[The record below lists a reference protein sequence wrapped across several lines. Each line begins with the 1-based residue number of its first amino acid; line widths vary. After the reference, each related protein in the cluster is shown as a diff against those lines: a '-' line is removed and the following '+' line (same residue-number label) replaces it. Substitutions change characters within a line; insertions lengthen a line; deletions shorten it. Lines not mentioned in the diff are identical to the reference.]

1 LPHGSSK
8 KTTRSPLAASET
20 TAIGRQ
26 LGSPRTARAIV
37 SGAITP
43 VAMINK
49 NAMPCNNAGPG
60 VQSHRDQ
67 EERSRHEA
75 GDRSS
80 TASRIS
86 SQARWDGAPRH
97 GPKLHRGRRSVPPG
111 FARRSRSASRKPR
124 RGATPDRT
132 TGRRG
137 PVVGPIVGASR
148 SRSPTR
154 QRRQEQ
160 LSQQGDRD
168 PPSTGC
174 ERPSMQRAPDQ
185 PVNAHS

>member
-97 GPKLHRGRRSVPPG
+97 GPKLHRGRSIGSTGIRATIKISITKAS
-111 FARRSRSASRKPR
+111 ARRDSRPHDRSSWPGRRPNCGCKPLSLSNEAAASRTAVP
-124 RGATPDRT
+124 
-132 TGRRG
+132 TG
-137 PVVGPIVGASR
+137 
-148 SRSPTR
+148 
-154 QRRQEQ
+154 
-160 LSQQGDRD
+160 
-168 PPSTGC
+168 
-174 ERPSMQRAPDQ
+174 
-185 PVNAHS
+185 